1 MKKILPIC
9 LLAFFSLTSNAQDA
23 GYYGG
28 NATFINYSEF
38 GIPDLDFN
46 AISIVAGQTIN
57 DNLAAEIRF
66 GFGTNDESLTMEG
79 VNIDFSIDKFMGVY
93 LKYASTITGKVSPY
107 AILGYTDAKAEGSAE
122 GSAGRVTASAS
133 ESDIS
138 FGVGVDFGLSEETS
152 LNIEYMNFL
161 DTSTISAD
169 GISVGFRAAL

>member
-23 GYYGG
+23 RYYGG
-28 NATFINYSEF
+28 NATFINYSEL
-38 GIPDLDFN
+38 GVPEIDLN

-57 DNLAAEIRF
+57 DNLAAEMRF
-66 GFGTNDESLTMEG
+66 GFGTNDESLTVDG
-79 VNIDFSIDKFMGVY
+79 VNVDLSIDKFMGVY
-93 LKYASTITGKVSPY
+93 LKYASTTTGKVSPY
-107 AILGYTDAKAEGSAE
+107 AILGYTHAKAEASAL
-122 GSAGRVTASAS
+122 GVTVSAS

-161 DTSTISAD
+161 DKSIVSVD

>member
-28 NATFINYSEF
+28 NATFINYSELGF
-38 GIPDLDFN
+38 PDMDFN

-66 GFGTNDESLTMEG
+66 GFGTNDESLTVDG
-79 VNIDFSIDKFMGVY
+79 VNIDLSIDKFMGVY
-93 LKYASTITGKVSPY
+93 LKYASATTGKASPY
-107 AILGYTDAKAEGSAE
+107 AILGYTDAKAEGSAL
-122 GSAGRVTASAS
+122 GVTVSAS